1 MAVSLSQ
8 TNTQTGF
15 SSVGMITVL
24 SGEGG
29 RLAQLT
35 GVHTPWIYGC
45 SLTHTYHAT
54 DTLLVRRMSLSRTH
68 TYTCV
73 GVSRGNDI
81 VCSHQIVVT
90 YTFLH

>member
-35 GVHTPWIYGC
+35 GVNTSWIYGC
-45 SLTHTYHAT
+45 SLTHAHHAT
-54 DTLLVRRMSLSRTH
+54 DTLFVRRMAVPRSHNH
-68 TYTCV
+68 T
-73 GVSRGNDI
+73 
-81 VCSHQIVVT
+81 
-90 YTFLH
+90 